1 MAEYTIST
9 KTQRLTRE
17 QLAAAVGNNPRLI
30 RLLENLLSDVADTLP
45 QAVSDVDASGRFS
58 LQGADGS
65 KAMAF
70 DALRHAESVEAL
82 LSMTRTQATRILE
95 LERQVAELGA
105 CLHQVAHLKS
115 AVHQLK
121 RDVED
126 ARTLSIGI

>member
-1 MAEYTIST
+1 MVDFTVTT

-17 QLAAAVGNNPRLI
+17 QIAAAVGNNPRLI
-30 RLLENLLSDVADTLP
+30 KLLENLLSDVADTLP
-45 QAVSDVDASGRFS
+45 QAVADVDASGRFS

-70 DALRHAESVEAL
+70 DALRLAESVEAL
-82 LSMTRTQATRILE
+82 LSMTRSQATRILE

-105 CLHQVAHLKS
+105 SLHQIAHLKS

-126 ARTLSIGI
+126 TRTLSIGI